1 MFTWAIV
8 VLNRV
13 HVTYLLVWAWYGDS
27 VWEVALLEVAH
38 ASPLT
43 REVRQLVRS
52 EVLGPFVVVR
62 GGPVTCWCL
71 VLSPSGDVCPLSC
84 FAC

>member
-1 MFTWAIV
+1 MLTWAVV

-43 REVRQLVRS
+43 SVLLV
-52 EVLGPFVVVR
+52 
-62 GGPVTCWCL
+62 
-71 VLSPSGDVCPLSC
+71 SC
-84 FAC
+84 AQSIG